1 MTESLPPEF
10 LPLLILAGCASGFL
24 NVMAGGG
31 SMLSLP
37 ILLLAGLPAPVANG
51 TLRVA
56 IIVQNLVAIGTFRK
70 HGFADLKKALW
81 LSLFACIG
89 AGGGALIGVRIAGPW
104 FDRIVVITMIAV
116 TLAML
121 RRRPDMA
128 QKEVEVTPARRRLG
142 YAALLLSG
150 AWAGFIQ
157 VGVGFLFMPTLH
169 RILGMDLVKVNMYKV
184 VIVLPCAI
192 LALAIFAWQSE
203 ILWLAGLALAV
214 GNGAGGWLG
223 ARLTLSRGEGVIRA
237 VFVAAVAAMAS
248 SLLLRG

>member
-1 MTESLPPEF
+1 MIESLPPEF

-24 NVMAGGG
+24 NVVAGGG

-37 ILLLAGLPAPVANG
+37 ILLFAGLPAPVANG
-51 TLRVA
+51 TMRAA

-70 HGFADLKKALW
+70 HGFADLKKALR

-89 AGGGALIGVRIAGPW
+89 AAAGALIGVRVTGPW
-104 FDRIVVITMIAV
+104 FDRIVALTMIAV

-121 RRRPDMA
+121 RRGPDA
-128 QKEVEVTPARRRLG
+128 TRREVEITPARRRLG

-157 VGVGFLFMPTLH
+157 VGVGFLFIPTLH
-169 RILGMDLVKVNMYKV
+169 RILGMDLVRVNMYKV
-184 VIVLPCAI
+184 VIILPCAI
-192 LALAIFAWQSE
+192 LALAIFAWQSQ
-203 ILWLAGLALAV
+203 ILWLAGLTLAV

-237 VFVAAVAAMAS
+237 VFVTAVAVMAA

>member
-1 MTESLPPEF
+1 VTESLPPEF

-70 HGFADLKKALW
+70 HGFADLRKALW

-89 AGGGALIGVRIAGPW
+89 AGGGALIGVRVAGPW
-104 FDRIVVITMIAV
+104 FDRIVVVTMIAA

-121 RRRPDMA
+121 RRRPGETR
-128 QKEVEVTPARRRLG
+128 KEVEVTPARRRLG

-169 RILGMDLVKVNMYKV
+169 RILGMDLVRVNMYKV

-214 GNGAGGWLG
+214 GNGTGGWLG

-237 VFVAAVAAMAS
+237 VFVAAVAAMAA

>member
-1 MTESLPPEF
+1 MTGSFPPEF
-10 LPLLILAGCASGFL
+10 LPLLVLAGCASGFL

-31 SMLSLP
+31 TMLSLP

-56 IIVQNLVAIGTFRK
+56 VIVQNVVAAGTFRR
-70 HGFADLKKALW
+70 HGFRELKKALW

-89 AGGGALIGVRIAGPW
+89 AVGGAMIGVRVAGPW
-104 FDRIVVITMIAV
+104 FDRIVVLTMVLV
-116 TLAML
+116 TLAIL
-121 RRRPDMA
+121 RPGSGREQRH
-128 QKEVEVTPARRRLG
+128 VNVTPARRRVG

-157 VGVGFLFMPTLH
+157 AGVGFLVMPVLH
-169 RILGMDLVKVNMYKV
+169 RLFGMDLVRVNMYKV
-184 VIVLPCAI
+184 VIILPCTA
-192 LALAIFAWQSE
+192 LALAIFAWQSQ
-203 ILWLAGLALAV
+203 ILWLVGLTLAV

-223 ARLTLSRGEGVIRA
+223 ARVTLSRGEGLIRA
-237 VFVAAVAAMAS
+237 VFVIAVAAMAA

>member
-1 MTESLPPEF
+1 MTGSLPPEF
-10 LPLLILAGCASGFL
+10 LPLLILAGCASGLL

-70 HGFADLKKALW
+70 HGFAELKKALW

-89 AGGGALIGVRIAGPW
+89 AGGGALIGVRVTGPW
-104 FDRIVVITMIAV
+104 FDRIVVLTMIAA

-121 RRRPDMA
+121 RRRPREA
-128 QKEVEVTPARRRLG
+128 QRQVQVTPTRRRLG

-157 VGVGFLFMPTLH
+157 VGVGFLLMPTLH
-169 RILGMDLVKVNMYKV
+169 RILGMDLVRVNMYKV
-184 VIVLPCAI
+184 VIVLPCTI
-192 LALAIFAWQSE
+192 LALAIFAWQSQ
-203 ILWLAGLALAV
+203 ILWLVGLALAI

-237 VFVAAVAAMAS
+237 VFVIAVAAMAI

>member
-10 LPLLILAGCASGFL
+10 FPLLILAGCASGFL

-56 IIVQNLVAIGTFRK
+56 IIVQNLVAIGTFRR
-70 HGFADLKKALW
+70 HGFAELKKALW
-81 LSLFACIG
+81 LSLFACTG
-89 AGGGALIGVRIAGPW
+89 AAAGALIGVRVAGPW
-104 FDRIVVITMIAV
+104 FDRIVVLTMVLV
-116 TLAML
+116 TLAVL
-121 RRRPDMA
+121 RGRPGRK
-128 QKEVEVTPARRRLG
+128 QREVRVSPARRRLG

-157 VGVGFLFMPTLH
+157 VGVGFLLMPALH
-169 RILGMDLVKVNMYKV
+169 RILGMDLVRVNMYKV
-184 VIVLPCAI
+184 VILVPCTI
-192 LALAIFAWQSE
+192 LALAIFAWQSQ
-203 ILWLAGLALAV
+203 ILWLVGLTLAA
-214 GNGAGGWLG
+214 GNGIGGWLG
-223 ARLTLSRGEGVIRA
+223 ARVTLSRGEGVIRA
-237 VFVAAVAAMAS
+237 VFVIAVAAMAV

>member
-31 SMLSLP
+31 TMLSLP

-56 IIVQNLVAIGTFRK
+56 IIFQNVVAAGTFRR
-70 HGFADLKKALW
+70 HGFRELKKALW

-89 AGGGALIGVRIAGPW
+89 AAGGAMIGVRVAGPW
-104 FDRIVVITMIAV
+104 FDRIVVLTMVLV
-116 TLAML
+116 TLAIL
-121 RRRPDMA
+121 RSGPGREPR
-128 QKEVEVTPARRRLG
+128 QVNVTPARRRLG

-157 VGVGFLFMPTLH
+157 AGVGFLLMPVLH
-169 RILGMDLVKVNMYKV
+169 RILGMDLVRVNMYKV
-184 VIVLPCAI
+184 VIILPCTV
-192 LALAIFAWQSE
+192 LALAIFAWQSH
-203 ILWLAGLALAV
+203 IVWLVGLALAV

-223 ARLTLSRGEGVIRA
+223 ARVTLSRGEGLIRA
-237 VFVAAVAAMAS
+237 VFVIAVAAMAA